1 MIKPGKMVVFD
12 ALGMPNLDVLQYLGI
27 GVLVGILATTP
38 PPKAIPANANQKKG
52 L

>member
-1 MIKPGKMVVFD
+1 MVVFD

-38 PPKAIPANANQKKG
+38 PEAIPANANQKKG